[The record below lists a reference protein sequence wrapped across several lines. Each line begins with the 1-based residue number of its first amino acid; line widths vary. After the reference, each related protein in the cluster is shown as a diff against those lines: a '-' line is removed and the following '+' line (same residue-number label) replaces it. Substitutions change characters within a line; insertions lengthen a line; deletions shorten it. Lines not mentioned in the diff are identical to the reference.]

1 MRSGGTGGAADYFR
15 VPAAERRAD
24 SAESLAGAMFILD
37 KRETYEAV
45 AVLSEAD
52 TRRHRD
58 FGLREQKLGEVERA
72 HRAPRLRNRRPHEH
86 RRFGFLDR
94 PSGAIQ
100 TVNQHVA
107 AALVRRI
114 DLADA
119 FLRAI
124 ERRDRRNLN
133 RREHPVIKI

>member
-1 MRSGGTGGAADYFR
+1 MRSGGTGGAPGDFR
-15 VPAAERRAD
+15 MPAAERLAD

-37 KRETYEAV
+37 KREAYEAIT
-45 AVLSEAD
+45 VLSETD

-86 RRFGFLDR
+86 RRLGFLDR

-100 TVNQHVA
+100 PIDEHVTA
-107 AALVRRI
+107 PL
-114 DLADA
+114 
-119 FLRAI
+119 
-124 ERRDRRNLN
+124 
-133 RREHPVIKI
+133 